1 MSNWVKRNSYNAGL
15 YVEFWVVLLPG
26 RRGRFSQSFSIRVS
40 NGHSGSQVDI
50 LSMTQ
55 LSVAL
60 RYKLPEETGGVSGF
74 NNSAENAKHPTASSW
89 MVRGPSIEIK
99 PGFSNTD

>member
-1 MSNWVKRNSYNAGL
+1 
-15 YVEFWVVLLPG
+15 
-26 RRGRFSQSFSIRVS
+26 
-40 NGHSGSQVDI
+40 
-50 LSMTQ
+50 MTQ